1 MNNKY
6 LKNKKILEDN
16 YSYDRS
22 FEHDACGVGLIAST
36 NGEKSRKIVEYGIE
50 ALKAVWHRGAVDA
63 DGKSG
68 DGAGIKLE
76 ISPDFFN
83 EKIISTGH
91 KHDESKRI
99 CVGMIFMPRNN
110 YDHQEKCRT
119 IVENILLAN
128 DFYIYGWRQ
137 VPVNPKVLGP
147 TAENGRPEIAQVL
160 FRKNKEIET
169 DTLER
174 NLYEIRKRIEKAARD
189 EQLKDFYICSMSSR
203 SIVYKGMFLAEALS
217 DFYLDLKNEKFTSR
231 FAIFHQRYSTNTFPS
246 WDLAQPL
253 RTLAHNGEI
262 NTLKGNV
269 NWMKIH
275 EQDMSSELF
284 DDVNNLKPVIIPGNS
299 DSASLDNVFEL
310 LTHSGK
316 LAPLIKLMMIPDA
329 WSKRSKTV
337 PKNHQELFNFLN
349 STIEPWDGPA
359 AICATDAK
367 WVIASVD
374 RNGLRPLRYSI
385 TSDNLIYAGSETGM
399 INIPE
404 EKIIKKGRLG
414 PGEIIAIELKKGKL
428 FLDKEIKDYLSKDYK
443 DYNKQI
449 IDLDK
454 KLKTEKEIINFK
466 GNDLRRRQYISG
478 YSIED
483 LEMILHP
490 MVEEGK
496 EATGSMG
503 DDTPVAVLSSHFR
516 PLSHYFRQNFSQ
528 VTNPPID
535 SLRENKV
542 MSLKTRFGN
551 LGNILDFSNLTEEN
565 IFVLDSPILTNSQ
578 FRKFKSLFS
587 NKIKLIDCTFDISKT
602 LKSRLDELM
611 NEAEIAVR
619 EGSTKLILSDK
630 SINENKAIIPM
641 ILAVGAINSHLVKKG
656 LRGYCSI
663 NIETAETLDTH
674 SFAVLIGVGATTVN
688 PYLTI
693 DSIFQRFEKKLF
705 GKLDFQTCVER
716 YKKSIENGLLKIMS
730 KMGISVISSYR
741 GGSNFETVGL
751 SRALVSDYFPGMT
764 SRISG
769 IGIKG
774 LEEKIKSLHQD
785 AFKKDVY
792 VLPIGGIYKY
802 RKTGENHQFQGK
814 LIHTLQH
821 AVGTGSYENYKS
833 YSKGI
838 HGLPP
843 ISLRDLLDFKKE
855 KTPIDISHVEPVES
869 LTKRFGSGSMS
880 HGALSEE
887 AHETLAIGM
896 NRIKGASCSGEG
908 GEDSRRFKILE
919 NGDTAN
925 SRVKQ
930 VASARFGVTIDYLNN
945 CNEIEIKIAQGAKPG
960 EGGQLPGFKVTKDI
974 ARLRHSTPGVTLISP
989 PPHHDIYSIEDLAQ
1003 LIYDLKQINP
1013 RARIG
1018 VKLVA
1023 STGIGTIAAGVAKAK
1038 ADVILIS
1045 GHSGG
1050 TGASPQTSVKYA
1062 GIPWEMGLT
1071 EAHQILTLNN
1081 LRHKVTL
1088 RTDGGLKTGR
1098 DIVMAAMMGAEEFG
1112 MGTSSL
1118 IAMGCIMV
1126 RQCHSNTCPV
1136 GVCTQ
1141 DTELRKKFGGTPEK
1155 VVNFFKFVAE
1165 EVREI
1170 LAELGFKNLEDVI
1183 GRTDLLTQVSR
1194 GSPNLDDLDLNPLLV
1209 QTDPGENPRF
1219 CKDKIINK
1227 VPDTIDEK
1235 IWKEIKN
1242 KFDGDNNIT
1251 FKDNIKNTQRAI
1263 GTRLSH
1269 YVYEKYGYNKLK
1281 EDKIILK
1288 LTGSAGQSLG
1298 AFLGKGIKI
1307 IVEGDANDYV
1317 GKGLSGGKIIVKTNN
1332 TSKLKSNE
1340 NVIIGNTVFYGAT
1353 SGKLFASGKAGE
1365 RFAVRNSGGVAV
1377 VEGCG
1382 SNGCEYMTGGTVIV
1396 LGKVGDNFGAGM
1408 TGGMAY
1414 IYDPKNTFENYA
1426 NPQSIVWQ
1434 KPETDYWK
1442 DKLKNI
1448 LIEFYNETNS
1458 KIARLIL
1465 DNFERELKNFKQICP
1480 EEMLDKLESPFNN
1493 KNIKSKTA

>member
-1 MNNKY
+1 MSDLK
-6 LKNKKILEDN
+6 KNKKILEKN
-16 YSYDRS
+16 FVYYPEM
-22 FEHDACGVGLIAST
+22 EHEACGVGLIAST
-36 NGEKSRKIVEYGIE
+36 NGKKSRKVVEYGIE

-68 DGAGIKLE
+68 DGAGIKVE

-83 EKIISTGH
+83 EKITETGH
-91 KHDESKRI
+91 SHDSDKRI
-99 CVGMIFMPRNN
+99 CVGMVFMPRND
-110 YDHQEKCRT
+110 YGAQEKCRSIIET
-119 IVENILLAN
+119 VLLN
-128 DFYIYGWRQ
+128 NNYYIYGWRQ
-137 VPVNPKVLGP
+137 VPVNPKVLGS
-147 TAENGRPEIAQVL
+147 TAEASRPEIVQVL
-160 FRKNKEIET
+160 FRRNENLET
-169 DTLER
+169 DDLER
-174 NLYEIRKRIEKAARD
+174 NLYESRKKIEKFAR
-189 EQLKDFYICSMSSR
+189 ESQLKDFYICSMSSR
-203 SIVYKGMFLAEALS
+203 SIVYKGMFLAEALA
-217 DFYLDLKNEKFTSR
+217 DFYQDLNNKKFTSR

-246 WDLAQPL
+246 WDLAQPF

-275 EQDMSSELF
+275 EQDMSNNLF
-284 DDVNNLKPVIIPGNS
+284 SNINDLKPVIIPGNS

-359 AICATDAK
+359 AVCATDAK

-374 RNGLRPLRYSI
+374 RNGLRPLRYTI
-385 TSDNLIYAGSETGM
+385 TSDNLIFAGSETGM
-399 INIPE
+399 ISIPE

-414 PGEIIAIELKKGKL
+414 PGEIIAVELKKGKL
-428 FLDKEIKDYLSKDYK
+428 FLDQEIKDYVSKSYK
-443 DYNKQI
+443 KFNKQI
-449 IDLDK
+449 VDLEK
-454 KLKTEKEIINFK
+454 KIKSPKEINNFS
-466 GNDLRRRQYISG
+466 GDELRRRQYLSG
-478 YSIED
+478 LSVED

-490 MVEEGK
+490 MVEESK

-503 DDTPVAVLSSHFR
+503 DDTPVAVLSSHYR
-516 PLSHYFRQNFSQ
+516 PISHYFRQNFSQ

-551 LGNILDFSNLTEEN
+551 LGNILDFDNLTEE
-565 IFVLDSPILTNSQ
+565 IIYVLDSPILSNTQ
-578 FRKFKSLFS
+578 LKKFKSIFS
-587 NKIKLIDCTFDISKT
+587 KKVKVIDCVFNLNTSLKENIEKIKNT
-602 LKSRLDELM
+602 
-611 NEAEIAVR
+611 AEISVR
-619 EGSTKLILSDK
+619 EGSTTLILSDK
-630 SINENKAIIPM
+630 SISSEKANIPM
-641 ILAVGAINSHLVKKG
+641 ILAVGAVHSHLVKLG

-663 NIETAETLDTH
+663 NVETSETLDTH
-674 SFAVLIGVGATTVN
+674 SFAVLIGVGATTIN
-688 PYLTI
+688 PYLAI
-693 DSIFQRFEKKLF
+693 DSIFQRYEKKLF
-705 GKLDFQTCVER
+705 GKLSFDECVER
-716 YKKSIENGLLKIMS
+716 FKKSIENGLLKIMS
-730 KMGISVISSYR
+730 KMGISVLSAYR
-741 GGSNFETVGL
+741 GGCNFETVGL
-751 SRALVSDYFPGMT
+751 SRALVSDYFPGLV

-769 IGIKG
+769 IGVTGI
-774 LEEKIKSLHQD
+774 EEKIKKLHTK
-785 AFKKDVY
+785 AYEKDVY
-792 VLPIGGIYKY
+792 VLPIGGLYKY
-802 RKTGENHQFQGK
+802 RKSGENHQFQGN

-821 AVGTGSYENYKS
+821 SVSTNSYEVFKKYTDGMNS
-833 YSKGI
+833 
-838 HGLPP
+838 LPP
-843 ISLRDLLDFKKE
+843 TNLRDLLEFKKANNQININE
-855 KTPIDISHVEPVES
+855 VEPIDS

-908 GEDSRRFKILE
+908 GEDAKRFKKLQ
-919 NGDTAN
+919 NGDSAN

-930 VASARFGVTIDYLNN
+930 VASARFGVTVDYLNN

-1013 RARIG
+1013 NARIG

-1062 GIPWEMGLT
+1062 GVPWEMGLT

-1088 RTDGGLKTGR
+1088 RTDGGIKTGR
-1098 DIVMAAMMGAEEFG
+1098 DVVIAAMMGAEEFG

-1136 GVCTQ
+1136 GVCSQ
-1141 DTELRKKFGGTPEK
+1141 DEELRKKFTGTPEK
-1155 VVNFFKFVAE
+1155 VVNFFRFVAQ

-1170 LAELGFKNLEDVI
+1170 LASLGFKSLNEVI

-1209 QTDPGENPRF
+1209 QTDPGKNPRF
-1219 CKDKIINK
+1219 CEEKGINK
-1227 VPDTIDEK
+1227 VPDTLDEK
-1235 IWKEIKN
+1235 IWLDIKD
-1242 KFDGDNNIT
+1242 KFTPHQPVKVEYGV
-1251 FKDNIKNTQRAI
+1251 KNTFRAI

-1269 YVYEKYGYNKLK
+1269 YVHKKFGNNKLN
-1281 EDKIILK
+1281 DDSINISLN
-1288 LTGSAGQSLG
+1288 GSAGQSLG
-1298 AFLGKGIKI
+1298 AFLAKGIKI
-1307 IVEGDANDYV
+1307 TVFGDSNDYV
-1317 GKGLSGGKIIVKTNN
+1317 GKGLSGGKIIVRPSRVNKF
-1332 TSKLKSNE
+1332 KSNE
-1340 NVIIGNTVFYGAT
+1340 NVIIGNTVLYGAT
-1353 SGKLFASGKAGE
+1353 GGMLFASGKAGE
-1365 RFAVRNSGGVAV
+1365 RFAVRNSGSKAV

-1382 SNGCEYMTGGTVIV
+1382 SNGCEYMTGGVTVI

-1408 TGGMAY
+1408 TGGMSFV
-1414 IYDPKNTFENYA
+1414 YDPNNEFENYA
-1426 NPQSIVWQ
+1426 NPQTIVWQ
-1434 KPETDYWK
+1434 KPETEYWK
-1442 DKLKNI
+1442 KELQS
-1448 LIEFYNETNS
+1448 LLTQFVNETDS
-1458 KIARLIL
+1458 KIAKDIL
-1465 DNFERELKNFKQICP
+1465 DNFEDEVLKFKQICP
-1480 EEMLDKLESPFNN
+1480 KEMLDKLENPISL
-1493 KNIKSKTA
+1493 KDLKSKTA